1 GTQELRKRTEV
12 TMDRD
17 LSQVDG
23 VMGRRHIKRIESGIA
38 CLLKHHEIRK
48 RTEKMCGRKTHR
60 RRVMNLEL
68 KNSGKD
74 GGDNV

>member
-1 GTQELRKRTEV
+1 
-12 TMDRD
+12 MDSD

-68 KNSGKD
+68 KNSGKR
-74 GGDNV
+74 